1 MSFKEEYKS
10 AMSSVSP
17 DTDKIIAGVYE
28 KLNEREE
35 PKKKNKTLFFAI
47 ASSLAGA
54 VACLALCTVVL
65 LHVAPDFVKMDGA
78 TMENAN
84 GIQTPNFAESNFSGG
99 IADDKV
105 PEGIESNLDVEQ
117 SKPAGTESDNDG
129 KEDVLVLI
137 EFIGGDLA
145 TAKEVILDG
154 VRYLSS
160 GDTVKFSDKPEN
172 ICVVKSSDGEL
183 FSVYLDDYHVYICKG
198 EWQIPQ
204 MTYFYVETR

>member
-17 DTDKIIAGVYE
+17 DTEKIIAGVYE
-28 KLNEREE
+28 KLNEMEV
-35 PKKKNKTLFFAI
+35 PKKQNKTLVFAVV
-47 ASSLAGA
+47 SSFAGA
-54 VACLALCTVVL
+54 AACLALCTVVL

-78 TMENAN
+78 AMENAN

-105 PEGIESNLDVEQ
+105 PEGIESSICGELSQPEM
-117 SKPAGTESDNDG
+117 KPEESDAESG
-129 KEDVLVLI
+129 GSI